1 MTLTSVARLVDE
13 KAQVGLLG
21 IEGKVAL
28 LELREGHGHGLDRVK
43 LAIVFLES
51 PDLYGSRG

>member
-13 KAQVGLLG
+13 KAQVGLFR

-51 PDLYGSRG
+51 PDLYVR